1 VGSINIVVPPL
12 QRHAFTGG
20 ILCIFEYAK
29 GLTARGHRVNILPL
43 LPSPTPLWPN
53 GDFGRIVTRAGAARS
68 VGPRPVRRG
77 KELVLDCVRNG
88 IARASMRTAR
98 LFPYELQRGLHLRH
112 VRQLMCEADVT
123 LATSF
128 ETALPV
134 HLYGTGQLRY
144 FVQHFEPYF
153 AQDLPD
159 ARWAEHEAL
168 CSYGLGLGMIA
179 NSGWLSARLAEHVG
193 TAPPVCNNAVDHRVF
208 HGEVKRPH
216 ASAEVRV
223 ISYGGRQASWKGFRE
238 MAEAVRAVRRAS
250 PSRNIRWLVYGDSL
264 LRPRNDIAS
273 YEPLG
278 FLRPAALAQ
287 AYRSADILLSASW
300 YESFPLFP
308 LEAMACGLAVV
319 TTQPGAEEFAT
330 HGATA
335 EIVEPRNVASIARG
349 LQRVIDDPDYRAA
362 LATNGRTEAQRF
374 SWQRSVDR
382 RESLLFAGAG
392 A

>member
-1 VGSINIVVPPL
+1 VGSVNIVVPPL

-43 LPSPTPLWPN
+43 LPSPAPLWSN
-53 GDFGRIVTRAGAARS
+53 GDYGRIVTRADAARS
-68 VGPRPVRRG
+68 AAPRPARRI
-77 KELVLDCVRNG
+77 KEFVLDSVRNS
-88 IARASMRTAR
+88 IAQASVRAAR
-98 LFPYELQRGLHLRH
+98 LFPYELQHGLHLRH
-112 VRQLMCEADVT
+112 VKQLMCEADVT

-134 HLYGTGQLRY
+134 RLYGTGELRY

-159 ARWAEHEAL
+159 PRWAEHEAL
-168 CSYGLGLGMIA
+168 GSYGLGLGMIA
-179 NSGWLSARLAEHVG
+179 NSGWLSARLAQHVG
-193 TAPPVCNNAVDHRVF
+193 VAPPVCNNAVDHRVF
-208 HGEVKRPH
+208 HGEVKR
-216 ASAEVRV
+216 ARTTAEVRV

-238 MAEAVRAVRRAS
+238 MAQAVSAVRCAN

-264 LRPRNDIAS
+264 LPPRNDIAS

-278 FLRPAALAQ
+278 FLRPAALAE

-319 TTQPGAEEFAT
+319 TTQPGAEEFAM

-335 EIVEPRNVASIARG
+335 EIVEPRDVASIARG
-349 LQRVIDDPDYRAA
+349 LQRVIDDPEYRAA
-362 LATNGRTEAQRF
+362 LATSGRDMAQRF

-382 RESLLFAGAG
+382 MESLLFPGAG

>member
-1 VGSINIVVPPL
+1 MASVNIVVPPL

-43 LPSPTPLWPN
+43 LPSPAPQWPA
-53 GDFGRIVTRAGAARS
+53 GDYGRMLTRAAVVQPAAPP
-68 VGPRPVRRG
+68 PRRRR
-77 KELVLDCVRNG
+77 KEIILDDVRNC
-88 IARASMRTAR
+88 IANASLRAAR
-98 LFPYELQRGLHLRH
+98 LFPYEVQRGLQLRH
-112 VRQLMCEADVT
+112 VKQLMCKADVT

-134 HLYGTGQLRY
+134 RLYGTGALRY

-159 ARWAEHEAL
+159 PRWAEHEAL
-168 CSYGLGLGMIA
+168 GSYRLGLGMIA
-179 NSGWLSARLAEHVG
+179 NSGWLSAQLAQLVG
-193 TAPPVCNNAVDHRVF
+193 VAPPVCNNAVDHRVF
-208 HGEVKRPH
+208 HGEVKR
-216 ASAEVRV
+216 ASTTAEVRI
-223 ISYGGRQASWKGFRE
+223 ISYGGRQACWKGFKE
-238 MAEAVRAVRRAS
+238 MASAVRAVRSAS
-250 PSRNIRWLVYGDSL
+250 PGRNIRWLVYGDSVL
-264 LRPRNDIAS
+264 PPHNDVAN

-278 FLRPAALAQ
+278 FLQPAALAE

-319 TTQPGAEEFAT
+319 STQLGAEEFVT
-330 HGATA
+330 HGTTA
-335 EIVEPRNVASIARG
+335 EVVEPRNVESIARG
-349 LQRVIDDPDYRAA
+349 LRRVIDDVDYRAT
-362 LATNGRTEAQRF
+362 LAANGRDTAQRF
-374 SWQRSVDR
+374 SWQRSVER
-382 RESLLFAGAG
+382 MESLLFASAG

>member
-1 VGSINIVVPPL
+1 VGSVNIVVPPL
-12 QRHAFTGG
+12 QRHTFTGG

-29 GLTARGHRVNILPL
+29 GLRARGHRVNILPL
-43 LPSPTPLWPN
+43 LPSAAPLWPN
-53 GDFGRIVTRAGAARS
+53 GDYGRILTARAVANP
-68 VGPRPVRRG
+68 PRPIRG
-77 KELVLDCVRNG
+77 RKNRILNGLRNC
-88 IARASMRTAR
+88 IASGSLRAAR
-98 LFPYELQRGLHLRH
+98 LFPYEVQRGLHLRH
-112 VRQLMCEADVT
+112 VKQLMCEADIT

-134 HLYGTGQLRY
+134 RLYGTGTLRY

-159 ARWAEHEAL
+159 PRWAEHEAL
-168 CSYGLGLGMIA
+168 ASYGLGLGMIA
-179 NSGWLSARLAEHVG
+179 NSGWLSAKLAQHVG
-193 TAPPVCNNAVDHRVF
+193 VAPPICNNAVDHRVF
-208 HGEVKRPH
+208 HGDIKPARD
-216 ASAEVRV
+216 AAEVRV
-223 ISYGGRQASWKGFRE
+223 ISYGGRHASWKGFRE
-238 MAEAVRAVRRAS
+238 MAAAVRKVRRAS
-250 PSRNIRWLVYGDSL
+250 PGRNIRWLVYGDSVL
-264 LRPRNDIAS
+264 PPRNDIAS

-278 FLRPAALAQ
+278 FLPPAALSD

-319 TTQPGAEEFAT
+319 TTQPGAEEFAKP
-330 HGATA
+330 GATA
-335 EIVEPRNVASIARG
+335 EIVEPRNVESIARG

-362 LATNGRTEAQRF
+362 LAANGRDTARRF

-382 RESLLFAGAG
+382 MESLLFAGTG